1 MPKKYIVIGAS
12 CAGINGAKTLRELD
26 KDCEITLVSKDT
38 MVYSRVV
45 MHHYIE
51 NLRSLES
58 LNFAVDGDQFFERY
72 NVNWIKGV
80 EVTKINP
87 MEHNIELD
95 DGRKL
100 EYDKVL
106 VCTGASSF
114 FPPVENLREANN
126 VIGFRNIEDAFKM
139 KEMAQ
144 KVKNIVILGAGLV
157 GVDALAALMPYDV
170 NLTMVDMA
178 DRFLK
183 LQLDEYSSN
192 AYRTRLEE
200 KGVKFV
206 FNASAKKVIVDEN
219 NNCKGVELSTGE
231 TIDADF
237 LIVCAGVRP
246 NVSLLKDSGIECDRF
261 GLIINSKGET
271 NARDVY
277 GAGDITGR
285 TPIWPMAFKQG
296 IIAACNMCGVETY
309 MQDFFGAKN
318 TMNFAGL
325 ATMSLGIVEKPDD
338 TYEEVMEKKGEDY
351 KKVIYK
357 DGAIYGAIVQGDLSY
372 VGVLTQ
378 LIREKIDIRK
388 VKKNLFDVDYSDF
401 FNLRQDLQFTY

>member
-1 MPKKYIVIGAS
+1 MGKKYIVIGAS

-38 MVYSRVV
+38 RVYSRVV
-45 MHHYIE
+45 MHHYIG
-51 NLRSLES
+51 NIRSLDS
-58 LNFAVDGDQFFERY
+58 LNFAATGDKFFETY
-72 NVNWIKGV
+72 NINWIKGV
-80 EVTKINP
+80 EVTKINH

-100 EYDKVL
+100 EYDKIL
-106 VCTGASSF
+106 VATGASSF
-114 FPPVENLREANN
+114 FPPIENLKEANN
-126 VIGFRNIEDAFKM
+126 VIGFRNIEDAIKM
-139 KEMAQ
+139 KEMAT

-157 GVDALAALMPYDV
+157 GVDALAALMHYDV

-192 AYRTRLEE
+192 VYRERLE
-200 KGVKFV
+200 KNGVKFI

-231 TIDADF
+231 ILDAEF

-246 NVSLLKDSGIECDRF
+246 NIGFLKESGIECDRF

-271 NARDVY
+271 NVRDVY
-277 GAGDITGR
+277 GAGDVTGR

-296 IIAACNMCGVETY
+296 IIAANNMVGNETY

-325 ATMSLGIVEKPDD
+325 ATMSLGIIEKPDD
-338 TYEEVMEKKGEDY
+338 TYEEVIEKQGEDY

-357 DGAIYGAIVQGDLSY
+357 NGAIYGAIVQGDLSY

-388 VKKNLFDVDYSDF
+388 VKKPLFDVDYSDF